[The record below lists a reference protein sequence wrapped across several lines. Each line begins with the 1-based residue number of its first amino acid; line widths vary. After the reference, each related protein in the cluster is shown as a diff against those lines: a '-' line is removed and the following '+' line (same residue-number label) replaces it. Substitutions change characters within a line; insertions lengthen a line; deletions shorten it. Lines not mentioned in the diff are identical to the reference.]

1 MKAKDDE
8 GKTALDYVRMN
19 IKRMGAQASKLLEE
33 KTGLSPT
40 EELLV
45 IIAKA
50 KPDKVRQLIQDGA
63 DVKAQNKE
71 GLTLLIAAALQNT
84 NPEVLGVL
92 LEAGA
97 NLNAKNT
104 DGWTPLMSAAANN
117 PTPEVLKVL
126 IQAGADAKV
135 KDDEGK
141 RALDYAMENEK
152 LEGTGALKLLEE
164 KTGQN

>member
-8 GKTALDYVRMN
+8 GTALDYARMN
-19 IKRMGAQASKLLEE
+19 ITRMGAQALKLLEE

-45 IIAKA
+45 IVGKA
-50 KPDKVRQLIQDGA
+50 KPDRVWQLIQDGA
-63 DVKAQNKE
+63 DVNARHKE

-84 NPEVLGVL
+84 
-92 LEAGA
+92 
-97 NLNAKNT
+97 
-104 DGWTPLMSAAANN
+104 
-117 PTPEVLKVL
+117 TPEVLKVL
-126 IQAGADAKV
+126 LEAGADAKV

-152 LEGTGALKLLEE
+152 LEGTEALKLLEE
-164 KTGQN
+164 MTGQN

>member
-8 GKTALDYVRMN
+8 GTALDYARMN
-19 IKRMGAQASKLLEE
+19 IKRMGAQALKLLEE

-45 IIAKA
+45 IVGKA
-50 KPDKVRQLIQDGA
+50 KPDRVWQLIQDGA
-63 DVKAQNKE
+63 GVNARHKE

-84 NPEVLGVL
+84 
-92 LEAGA
+92 
-97 NLNAKNT
+97 
-104 DGWTPLMSAAANN
+104 
-117 PTPEVLKVL
+117 TPEVLKVL
-126 IQAGADAKV
+126 LEAGADAKV

-152 LEGTGALKLLEE
+152 LEGTEALKLLEE
-164 KTGQN
+164 MTGQN